1 MTCRYVAAGWKKSAV
16 RYRKIIVGRLLKNA
30 GLEKSSLHLHLHLH
44 GRKLPYTVI
53 TVDAWVEDF
62 IAALDAA
69 RTTP

>member
-1 MTCRYVAAGWKKSAV
+1 MTCRHVAAGWKKSAV
-16 RYRKIIVGRLLKNA
+16 RYRKIIVGPLLTNA
-30 GLEKSSLHLHLHLH
+30 GLEKSSLHLH